1 MRPRTVLVA
10 LGTAVLSAALVPGV
24 EAADPES
31 RPQAVAVPPR
41 PEAGPNGAGANGGGP
56 AGDGPTGTAIASGLR
71 CLSRAEQRSRTAAKQ
86 VVPLARAAKAVKARH
101 GELLRARLCEQNG
114 KLVYL
119 LTVLPRGG
127 KLVRATVDAGTG
139 TLISGP

>member
-10 LGTAVLSAALVPGV
+10 LGTAVLSAALVPGA
-24 EAADPES
+24 EAADPEGRPEA

-41 PEAGPNGAGANGGGP
+41 PETGPNGAGTTGNGT
-56 AGDGPTGTAIASGLR
+56 TGTATASGLR
-71 CLSRAEQRSRTAAKQ
+71 CLTRAEQRSRTAAKQ

-114 KLVYL
+114 RLVYL